1 VPSLGEVDGE
11 RLPDTEGVPALGDEL
26 GLLLTLKEGEVLGDP
41 SDGVAALGE
50 ALGESDGDPSSGDTD
65 GLVSVSFS
73 QWMGT
78 DGVASR

>member
-11 RLPDTEGVPALGDEL
+11 RLPDTEGVPALGELL

-41 SDGVAALGE
+41 SDGVMALGE
-50 ALGESDGDPSSGDTD
+50 ALPESEGDPSSGDTD

-73 QWMGT
+73 QRMGT